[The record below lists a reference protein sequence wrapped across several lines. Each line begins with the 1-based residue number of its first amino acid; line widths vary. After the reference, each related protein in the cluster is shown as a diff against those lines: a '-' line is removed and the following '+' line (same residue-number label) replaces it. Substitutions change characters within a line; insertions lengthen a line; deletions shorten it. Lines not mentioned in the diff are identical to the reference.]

1 MPELLYPKQKFT
13 LRNPL
18 TREVLEKTGKQI
30 EGKQMPE
37 GFILKQTVNGTPG
50 DLNIIGGDYNRGER
64 GYQRTIK
71 YGPTPLQND
80 TTYTIT
86 SPYGVGYVDPKVG
99 FNKGYYAQSEKQG
112 GSLNYFDYFK

>member
-1 MPELLYPKQKFT
+1 MSELLYPKQKFT

-37 GFILKQTVNGTPG
+37 GFILKQTVNGAPG
-50 DLNIIGGDYNRGER
+50 DPNIIGGDLNRGER

-71 YGPTPLQND
+71 YGLLHFKTIL
-80 TTYTIT
+80 TTRQQTHMELGTQIQKQVLTEGTIPNQK
-86 SPYGVGYVDPKVG
+86 SKEA
-99 FNKGYYAQSEKQG
+99 F
-112 GSLNYFDYFK
+112 